1 MDEQQIINRGSDAE
15 EFKRYID
22 DNPYFNSVVALSK
35 ELILQNIMALRPDE
49 QMKFTVLKS
58 QDKAIDELMNLIE
71 IDISEG
77 KKAIDRMQ
85 SETGNQKTYGEG
97 DIL

>member
-35 ELILQNIMALRPDE
+35 ELILQNIMSLRPDE

-58 QDKAIDELMNLIE
+58 QGKAIDALMNLIE

-85 SETGNQKTYGEG
+85 SETGNQDTYGEG